1 MYPDFN
7 SIKVRLNRFWW
18 FSLHCKISDFNSIKV
33 RLNLIKAAQLA
44 AQERFQFHK
53 GTIKPVMF
61 LPLVMT
67 SRDFNSIK
75 VRLNPIVLGNAIS
88 LFTSIFKSAKVRFF
102 IEKMSM
108 DNYVFF
114 YVLRQPFIFIGV
126 TTCQRSK
133 WCLEIIG
140 LLFGKTTSTTF
151 IIRNCR
157 LTSFLFQESVCSY
170 YTPFYW

>member
-1 MYPDFN
+1 MAKARLWWTDTDFN
-7 SIKVRLNRFWW
+7 SIKVRLNQR
-18 FSLHCKISDFNSIKV
+18 V
-33 RLNLIKAAQLA
+33 
-44 AQERFQFHK
+44 K
-53 GTIKPVMF
+53 GDKGF
-61 LPLVMT
+61 LYT
-67 SRDFNSIK
+67 HFNSIK